1 MKQIAPTIHGAALEA
16 SQQTF
21 LRSALL
27 FNLVLITLDGC
38 FLYEIK
44 KYIYRVMFN
53 LNQSPHNWTNSVKA
67 VRLNQVFRYLTLHT
81 FSLVHF
87 EMLDLF
93 LSLLKNARSLTFNKT
108 RFLTYMFLPVWIC
121 FSKPNISFWC
131 ESIGKQ
137 TDQFINIFLQ
147 ITSSKSNDS
156 KMPY

>member
-1 MKQIAPTIHGAALEA
+1 MDVFYTRLQ
-16 SQQTF
+16 
-21 LRSALL
+21 
-27 FNLVLITLDGC
+27 
-38 FLYEIK
+38 
-44 KYIYRVMFN
+44 YIYRVMFN
-53 LNQSPHNWTNSVKA
+53 LNQSPHNWKNSVKA